1 MNELQIQKKST
12 TDSLATIQPSQV
24 ATIREALT
32 ANLPNIRTVRAD
44 KQAKDNMFR
53 VIFSHT
59 RNFLELMDMDSDK
72 AKITAEAFG
81 TDVLDCR
88 DDWNEADVIM
98 FFKTIRQRQ
107 DIEDFSF
114 KFRKI
119 NIVTL
124 NEMAAA
130 YDGVRADERTLLRRS
145 QPVKSI
151 DAVQSATD
159 EVANKYLGMIDETLQ
174 KAADRLKGS
183 AFERA
188 AETAQ
193 WHKDNEAK
201 IQELKDKVIAGEITE
216 DEGMKQYNDF
226 LIREK

>member
-12 TDSLATIQPSQV
+12 TDSIAVVEPSQV

-32 ANLPNIRTVRAD
+32 ANLPNIRTIRAD
-44 KQAKDNMFR
+44 KTAKDGMFR
-53 VIFSHT
+53 IIFTHT
-59 RNFLELMDMDSDK
+59 RRFLELMDVDADK
-72 AKITAEAFG
+72 AKMIAEAFG

-88 DDWNEADVIM
+88 DDWNEADVVM

-130 YDGVRADERTLLRRS
+130 YDGVRADERALLRRA
-145 QPVKSI
+145 QPIKAALV
-151 DAVQSATD
+151 VQSVSD
-159 EVANKYLGMIDETLQ
+159 ETVNKYLAMMEETLQ
-174 KAADRLKGS
+174 NKLNRGKGS
-183 AFERA
+183 TFTRA
-188 AETAQ
+188 IETQQ

-201 IQELKDKVIAGEITE
+201 AQELRGKVDAGELTE
-216 DEGMKQYNDF
+216 DEALKQYDEYF
-226 LIREK
+226 LRK